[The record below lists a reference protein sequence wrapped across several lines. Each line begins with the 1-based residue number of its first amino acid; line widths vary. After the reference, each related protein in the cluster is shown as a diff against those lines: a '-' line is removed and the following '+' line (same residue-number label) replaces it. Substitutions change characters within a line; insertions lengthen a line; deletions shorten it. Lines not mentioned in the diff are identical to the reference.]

1 MQAAQ
6 AKVPAIVATGV
17 VCLVIGLG
25 IGLLGATFFGNP
37 APPAGAMEQGP
48 PAGLPGGGMA
58 KGGGPPGAGKAG
70 GFRGPSPKNQ
80 LVSLVNKL
88 DLLTEKPLAVSLNA
102 EQKKQVSERLK
113 GLDALESLSDEDA
126 KTRLDA
132 LLEVLKDHKG
142 TLEAAGYRW
151 PGQQFS
157 RPADVPNPFKDE
169 KNAKA
174 LTALQERIGKPKE
187 K

>member
-6 AKVPAIVATGV
+6 AKVPAIVATGI

-37 APPAGAMEQGP
+37 AT
-48 PAGLPGGGMA
+48 PAGLVEQGAPAGPPGGGMA

-80 LVSLVNKL
+80 LVSLVSKL
-88 DLLTEKPLAVSLNA
+88 DLLTQKPLSVSLNE
-102 EQKKQVSERLK
+102 EQKKQVAERLK

-132 LLEVLKDHKG
+132 LLEVLKDHQE

-151 PGQQFS
+151 PGQPFS
-157 RPADVPNPFKDE
+157 RPASVPNPFKDE